1 MDISKMTKLEL
12 KKEMSTNFKN
22 VGPEN
27 RDEILFQYYKLEE
40 EEDKEE
46 LRIKKS
52 LEKNLSN
59 IYLALTKLSDEFIRD
74 SDMNKDQIEEIE
86 KLINEMKNIMEKP
99 ENEQNEE
106 KLKKVLNKSIN
117 MGSQIALPLLVEFIK
132 VKAMA
137 KGIF

>member
-1 MDISKMTKLEL
+1 MTKLEL